1 MLVETMLEKAV
12 KKRKVIFLKKI
23 VVAKAKMVKYR
34 VIAMLFYMPM
44 ETQNLNGGL
53 IVAHTL
59 KKNLKT
65 NKIKLTINAFQKLQV
80 LL

>member
-1 MLVETMLEKAV
+1 MLEKAV

-23 VVAKAKMVKYR
+23 VVAKAKKVKYR
-34 VIAMLFYMPM
+34 VIAMLFIVPM
-44 ETQNLNGGL
+44 ETQNLNGEL

-65 NKIKLTINAFQKLQV
+65 NKIKLTMNAFQKLQV